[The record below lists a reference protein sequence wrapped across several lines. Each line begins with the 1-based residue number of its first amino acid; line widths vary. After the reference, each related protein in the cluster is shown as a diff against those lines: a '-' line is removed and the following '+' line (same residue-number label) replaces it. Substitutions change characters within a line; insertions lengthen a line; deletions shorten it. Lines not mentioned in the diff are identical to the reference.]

1 MNVRG
6 SNLGWEIFQNLQPDG
21 KKFNSAVVQLTTRL
35 VAFSSCAEAVC
46 TAEDAM
52 RKRVEALKEA
62 STPKP
67 PFALCYVQRSDNH
80 DDVK

>member
-1 MNVRG
+1 MYVAPTSAG
-6 SNLGWEIFQNLQPDG
+6 KYFKINLMRENLT
-21 KKFNSAVVQLTTRL
+21 KKFNSAVVQLTRL
-35 VAFSSCAEAVC
+35 VAFSCCAETVC

-67 PFALCYVQRSDNH
+67 PFALCYVHKTR
-80 DDVK
+80 